1 MAGSSRETDVLA
13 AGEGRGGVKAE
24 RTRGR
29 LVEAACEVFAR
40 DGFIDARITDISA
53 TAGVAH
59 GTFYTYFES
68 KDDIFRSVVQR
79 LQVEM
84 SRDEAE
90 QVEVD
95 PDDLAGR
102 IERGNRAYLTAYQ
115 RNASLMGTLEQV
127 ATFNTEMREFRR
139 STRQFFVDRTER
151 AIRRWQR
158 EKRVDPELNP
168 HTTASALCNM
178 VDRFAYVWLVLGE
191 PFEEEDAVETLTRLW
206 CQALRLD
213 AVTKRRKRRSA

>member
-1 MAGSSRETDVLA
+1 MSGSSKETDVLA
-13 AGEGRGGVKAE
+13 AGDGRGKAG

-40 DGFIDARITDISA
+40 DGFVDARITDISA
-53 TAGVAH
+53 AAGVAH
-59 GTFYTYFES
+59 GTFYTYFDS

-90 QVEVD
+90 QAEVAA
-95 PDDLAGR
+95 DDLAGR
-102 IERGNRAYLTAYQ
+102 IERGNRAYLTAYR

-127 ATFNTEMREFRR
+127 ATFNAEMREFRR

-191 PFEEEDAVETLTRLW
+191 PFEEEDAVDTLTRLW

-213 AVTKRRKRRSA
+213 AVPKGRRRRSA